1 MVNGFFSRVP
11 TALIA
16 LVSGHEKRQRAKIP
30 FHGFAAVTRLSVGH
44 SPTFLRTIQLGSNLL
59 HNKFPLCAAQQ
70 FPGFGILHKVKYQTP
85 GEELGTKF
93 RPGGP

>member
-44 SPTFLRTIQLGSNLL
+44 SPTFFENHSIGF
-59 HNKFPLCAAQQ
+59 KFITQ
-70 FPGFGILHKVKYQTP
+70 
-85 GEELGTKF
+85 
-93 RPGGP
+93 